1 MNTIFNKIDKFLDK
15 YLYHSGDTKDIILLK
30 KIWWLANMGG
40 LPFLLIMG
48 AIIRDR
54 EGSFIIVLNIVFL
67 LLILGG
73 LLIFHY
79 VKNYI
84 EIFALVTQLGIV
96 LLSAIKVYLLGGLLT
111 AGGAIFIGLIAPLYA
126 LTLPNKKRAI
136 IIFLLYFLSMN
147 IATLMQADIVLD
159 YKVYYYLLGFFVG
172 VFTVFLSLFYYTSQV
187 EKLKIEEKKRS
198 GELDSFK
205 TTFYNNI
212 THEFRT
218 PLTVILGMAD
228 QIDKNPE
235 KWSTKGVEMIK
246 RNSLQILNL
255 TNQMLNLSKLDAKLM
270 PVDLIQDDIISYLN
284 YLVESFHSL
293 AEEKG
298 IKIKFSHSEEVIEM
312 DFDPT
317 KILDIFSNLLSNAIK
332 FTPKNGQVNVT
343 ASIVNTN
350 LEPQLVLTVMDNG
363 AGIHPDHISKVFD
376 RYFQSNQYSDQL
388 IEGTGIGLSLTSE
401 LIKLLNGKITL
412 ESELNKGST
421 FTVYLP
427 ISNRAPNQKA
437 CYELDKFLSKSY
449 SQQKT
454 ESFNSSSGG
463 PEKKLSLLIVENNP
477 DVVHYLYS
485 ILSGAYE
492 IEVAQN
498 GQIGLEKALK
508 LIPDLVISDVMMP
521 VMDGFEF
528 CSKLK
533 KDLRTSHIPVII
545 LSAKADTT
553 SKLLGLETGADAYLS
568 KPFNPKELNIR
579 IEQLIDLRKSLHNR
593 YKVITTSP
601 YTAKTEVTG
610 PLNIEDNFIKKVHQT
625 FILHI
630 SDDEYGIT
638 QLCQS
643 LGMSRSQLYRK
654 FAALTNTTVHNYIR
668 RLRLLKAHQLLKS
681 TKLNVSEIAYDTG
694 FKNISHFSRVYSE
707 EFGIAPSKERIKL
720 VKQKEPL
727 I

>member
-1 MNTIFNKIDKFLDK
+1 
-15 YLYHSGDTKDIILLK
+15 
-30 KIWWLANMGG
+30 
-40 LPFLLIMG
+40 
-48 AIIRDR
+48 
-54 EGSFIIVLNIVFL
+54 
-67 LLILGG
+67 
-73 LLIFHY
+73 
-79 VKNYI
+79 
-84 EIFALVTQLGIV
+84 
-96 LLSAIKVYLLGGLLT
+96 
-111 AGGAIFIGLIAPLYA
+111 
-126 LTLPNKKRAI
+126 
-136 IIFLLYFLSMN
+136 
-147 IATLMQADIVLD
+147 
-159 YKVYYYLLGFFVG
+159 
-172 VFTVFLSLFYYTSQV
+172 
-187 EKLKIEEKKRS
+187 
-198 GELDSFK
+198 
-205 TTFYNNI
+205 
-212 THEFRT
+212 
-218 PLTVILGMAD
+218 
-228 QIDKNPE
+228 
-235 KWSTKGVEMIK
+235 
-246 RNSLQILNL
+246 
-255 TNQMLNLSKLDAKLM
+255 
-270 PVDLIQDDIISYLN
+270 LN

-298 IKIKFSHSEEVIEM
+298 IKIIFRHNEEVINM

-376 RYFQSNQYSDQL
+376 RYFQSNQHSDQL

-412 ESELNKGST
+412 ESKLNKGST

-427 ISNRAPNQKA
+427 ISNRAPYQKA
-437 CYELDKFLSKSY
+437 CYELDKFLLKSN
-449 SQQKT
+449 SRLKA
-454 ESFNSSSGG
+454 ESFKFSSGG
-463 PEKKLSLLIVENNP
+463 PEKRLSLLIVENNP

-485 ILSGAYE
+485 ILSEQYE

-545 LSAKADTT
+545 LSAKADTS

-579 IEQLIDLRKSLHNR
+579 IEQLIDLRKSLQNR

-601 YTAKTEVTG
+601 YTPKTEVTE
-610 PLNIEDNFIKKVHQT
+610 PLNIEDNFIKKVQRT

-630 SDDEYGIT
+630 SDDEYGIA

-668 RLRLLKAHQLLKS
+668 RLRLLKAHELLKS

-694 FKNISHFSRVYSE
+694 FKNTSHFSRVYSE
-707 EFGIAPSKERIKL
+707 EFGIAPSKERMKL

>member
-15 YLYHSGDTKDIILLK
+15 YLYHSGDTKEVLLLK
-30 KIWWLANMGG
+30 KIWWLFHVGG
-40 LPFLLIMG
+40 LPFLLIMS
-48 AIIRDR
+48 AIIWDR
-54 EGSFIIVLNIVFL
+54 EGFIIVVINIVFL
-67 LLILGG
+67 LMLLTS

-79 VKNYI
+79 LKNHI
-84 EIFALVTQLGIV
+84 EIFALVTQIGIL

-126 LTLPNKKRAI
+126 YTLPNKKRAI
-136 IIFLLYFLSMN
+136 TIFLLYFFSM
-147 IATLMQADIVLD
+147 IVATLMQPDVALD

-172 VFTVFLSLFYYTSQV
+172 IFMTFSALFYYSSQV
-187 EKLKIEEKKRS
+187 EKLKIEEKKRLS
-198 GELDSFK
+198 ELDSFK

-218 PLTVILGMAD
+218 PLTIILGMAE
-228 QIDKNPE
+228 QIDRNPE

-246 RNSLQILNL
+246 RNSLQILSL
-255 TNQMLNLSKLDAKLM
+255 TNQMLDLSKLDAKLM
-270 PVDLIQDDIISYLN
+270 PVDLIQDDIISYLT

-298 IKIKFSHSEEVIEM
+298 IKIIFRHSEEVIKM

-332 FTPKNGQVNVT
+332 FTPKNGQVKVT
-343 ASIVNTN
+343 VSIVITN
-350 LEPQLVLTVMDNG
+350 LEPHLVLTVMDNG

-376 RYFQSNQYSDQL
+376 RYFQSNQHSDQL
-388 IEGTGIGLSLTSE
+388 IEGTGIGLSLTRE
-401 LIKLLNGKITL
+401 LINLLNGKITL
-412 ESELNKGST
+412 ESKLKKGST

-427 ISNRAPNQKA
+427 ITRRAPIQKV
-437 CYELDKFLSKSY
+437 CFEPDKFLSKSN
-449 SQQKT
+449 SIQKA
-454 ESFNSSSGG
+454 ESFNCSTGG
-463 PEKKLSLLIVENNP
+463 PEKRLSLLIVENNP

-485 ILSGAYE
+485 ILSAEYE

-498 GQIGLEKALK
+498 GQIGLDKALK

-528 CSKLK
+528 CNKLK
-533 KDLRTSHIPVII
+533 KDLRTSHIPIII
-545 LSAKADTT
+545 LSAKSDTI
-553 SKLLGLETGADAYLS
+553 SKLIGLETGADAYLS
-568 KPFNPKELNIR
+568 KPFIPKELNIR
-579 IEQLIDLRKSLHNR
+579 IKQLIDLRKSLQNR

-601 YTAKTEVTG
+601 YFAKTDVTS
-610 PLNIEDNFIKKVHQT
+610 PLNIEDNFMKKVHQK

-630 SDDEYGIT
+630 SDEEYGIA

-643 LGMSRSQLYRK
+643 LAMSRSQLYRK

-668 RLRLLKAHQLLKS
+668 RVRLSKAQELLKS
-681 TKLNVSEIAYDTG
+681 TELNVSEIAYDTG

-707 EFGIAPSKERIKL
+707 EFGIAPSKERI
-720 VKQKEPL
+720 
-727 I
+727 